1 MDPARLLVMGASRG
15 GEAALLLGADFPD
28 LIHAVAAYVPSSSAN
43 ARGVEDSWPRL
54 LKLLNDLIR
63 P

>member
-1 MDPARLLVMGASRG
+1 MGASRG